1 MKQTRAVHPA
11 PPGPWVG
18 DGFPV
23 RSLFSFARFGPS
35 VSPFLLLDDARPTQS
50 SPAKR
55 PRGVGEHP

>member
-1 MKQTRAVHPA
+1 MKKVQRVVRNVQAH
-11 PPGPWVG
+11 WVG

-35 VSPFLLLDDARPTQS
+35 FSPFLLLDDARPTQS